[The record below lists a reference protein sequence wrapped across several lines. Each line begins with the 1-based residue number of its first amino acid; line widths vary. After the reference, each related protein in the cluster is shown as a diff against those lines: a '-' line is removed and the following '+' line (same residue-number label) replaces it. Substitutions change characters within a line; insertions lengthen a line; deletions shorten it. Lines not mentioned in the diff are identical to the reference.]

1 MQTEPLTGSRQPQG
15 ESLDGMLVD
24 PAASNLQGP
33 DGLSRVGKV
42 AQELPVKM
50 DLNRRGYLST
60 YAGRPVEA

>member
-1 MQTEPLTGSRQPQG
+1 M
-15 ESLDGMLVD
+15 D